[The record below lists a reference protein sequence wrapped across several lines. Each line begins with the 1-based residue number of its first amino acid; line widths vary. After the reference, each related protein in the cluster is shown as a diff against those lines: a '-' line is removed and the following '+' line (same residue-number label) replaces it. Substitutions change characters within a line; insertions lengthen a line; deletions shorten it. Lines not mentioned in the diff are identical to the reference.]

1 MLGGETMQSFE
12 ILQKIYDQLN
22 DGDGIINIT
31 FNNFELKILTTDEEE
46 FIISA
51 EKVEK
56 EER

>member
-1 MLGGETMQSFE
+1 MQSFE